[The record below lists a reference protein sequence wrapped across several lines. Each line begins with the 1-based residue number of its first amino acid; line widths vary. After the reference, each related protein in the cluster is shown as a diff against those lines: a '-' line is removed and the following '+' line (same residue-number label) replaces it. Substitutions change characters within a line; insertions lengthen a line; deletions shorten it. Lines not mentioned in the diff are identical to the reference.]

1 MKRLITSVA
10 VLLALGSS
18 AFAMTPQNELSAST
32 IREARQFVP
41 NADFSDLT
49 SSQALAIANA
59 VHGDREHIGSLLRS
73 ILMQN

>member
-1 MKRLITSVA
+1 MKRLITSAA
-10 VLLALGSS
+10 VLLALGTS
-18 AFAMTPQNELSAST
+18 AFALVPQNELSAST

-49 SSQALAIANA
+49 PSQALAIANA
-59 VHGDREHIGSLLRS
+59 VYGDREHVGSQIRS